1 MYKWVFVFS
10 FIFFESLVCAGSF
23 VNGLC
28 RSNEELLY
36 SFTLNRSRKS
46 VCLCKEKEG
55 AYLVYRFGTPDK
67 IELQYPEKPDH
78 TSWRSFIFY
87 GEKRFGGKAN
97 AGFGDYW
104 LSFENKHVRYRVYE
118 TWNDEDGSK
127 EIGVEVTSNG
137 KRIFLKGD
145 TKSKEGTLL
154 RLDDEAKK
162 IVNSAEDEQ

>member
-1 MYKWVFVFS
+1 M
-10 FIFFESLVCAGSF
+10 
-23 VNGLC
+23 
-28 RSNEELLY
+28 
-36 SFTLNRSRKS
+36 
-46 VCLCKEKEG
+46 
-55 AYLVYRFGTPDK
+55 
-67 IELQYPEKPDH
+67 
-78 TSWRSFIFY
+78 
-87 GEKRFGGKAN
+87 
-97 AGFGDYW
+97 
-104 LSFENKHVRYRVYE
+104 RYRVYE